1 MISIKYWGY
10 GALFFAIASC
20 TPEVDE
26 DSETGSI
33 MEYSF
38 ESDSTEAEV
47 ILPEGN
53 LGNLNEQPEIVQDFF
68 SIDQS
73 IITNEFC
80 FDRQLY
86 LDELETP
93 TDEWYSFIIDQE
105 KEYFLID
112 NQECFTVV
120 EFKRFLLN
128 KKQYAYLLQTGKS
141 FQNFQ
146 LLEKQ
151 NDAWVVSQKK
161 VFEPEMTD
169 FYDSLSVDE
178 TRILN
183 EYGYYYIYL
192 AQTHDTLQYIFSEWE
207 MGLRMGEKQM
217 DEFNRDADFWFAV
230 LPKDDKFEGI
240 KMEN

>member
-1 MISIKYWGY
+1 M
-10 GALFFAIASC
+10 
-20 TPEVDE
+20 
-26 DSETGSI
+26 
-33 MEYSF
+33 
-38 ESDSTEAEV
+38 
-47 ILPEGN
+47 
-53 LGNLNEQPEIVQDFF
+53 
-68 SIDQS
+68 
-73 IITNEFC
+73 
-80 FDRQLY
+80 
-86 LDELETP
+86 
-93 TDEWYSFIIDQE
+93 
-105 KEYFLID
+105 
-112 NQECFTVV
+112 
-120 EFKRFLLN
+120 
-128 KKQYAYLLQTGKS
+128 
-141 FQNFQ
+141 
-146 LLEKQ
+146 LEKQ